1 MNSVVESYR
10 FAKQILEHKDYRGAW
25 SEIATVVKECPLFV
39 WPNKSAKNPRL
50 DVVQQLLNAYFDR
63 RFGVDLGWMYHP
75 LSTQIP
81 TSGLRSD
88 FRKSFGGLSVEAEV
102 QFGNAARWYSDIFK
116 MQAAYSDKLVNL
128 GLCILPRASLAARID
143 SNVANFERA
152 WRELPSAELSI
163 TLPVL
168 LIGISPDKKTAV
180 IDVSRS
186 RFPTV
191 KEIVGKG
198 NSMNRW
204 RIINGYL
211 NGTSIERIGPDSEP
225 GPMLSTIDSA
235 DLEADEV

>member
-39 WPNKSAKNPRL
+39 WPQKSAKNARL

-63 RFGVDLGWMYHP
+63 RFGVDLGWLHHP
-75 LSTQIP
+75 LSTNIP
-81 TSGLRSD
+81 SSGLRSD
-88 FRKSFGGLSVEAEV
+88 FRKNFGGLSVEAEV

-116 MQAAYSDKLVNL
+116 MQAAYSEKLVNL
-128 GLCILPRASLAARID
+128 GLCILPRLSLATRID

-163 TLPVL
+163 TLPIL
-168 LIGISPDKKTAV
+168 LVGIFPDKKTPV
-180 IDVSRS
+180 VDVSRS
-186 RFPTV
+186 RFSTV
-191 KEIVGKG
+191 KEIFGEG
-198 NSMNRW
+198 NSKNRW

-211 NGTSIERIGPDSEP
+211 RGTPIEELGPDSEP
-225 GPMLSTIDSA
+225 GPMLPGIDSA
-235 DLEADEV
+235 DLEPDEA